1 MPLPKPAFLKATT
14 KHLKP
19 AFIKATTTARVYCP
33 GRQKNGTR
41 VSPLNTHTETH
52 TGHSG
57 SLFHIHLCLANIII

>member
-1 MPLPKPAFLKATT
+1 MPLSKPAFLKATT

-41 VSPLNTHTETH
+41 VSPLNTHTHRH
-52 TGHSG
+52 TLDIQALS
-57 SLFHIHLCLANIII
+57 FIFICV